1 MILDHIII
9 HFPRTLPYFPFAIAV
24 DSDSAFVPRGKA
36 ILHRSDTQKHENN
49 FIKDKNKYRMPFKN
63 INIYK
68 TVEKYIFKQEKHLMS
83 TMRDLSCLPAPSPP
97 FVQRYIKG

>member
-9 HFPRTLPYFPFAIAV
+9 HFPLTLPYFTFAIAV
-24 DSDSAFVPRGKA
+24 DSDSAFIPRGKV

-49 FIKDKNKYRMPFKN
+49 SIKDKNKYHMPFKN

-68 TVEKYIFKQEKHLMS
+68 TEEKNIYLNKKNI
-83 TMRDLSCLPAPSPP
+83 
-97 FVQRYIKG
+97 